1 MVYCVNDMAVM
12 EAWAADQK
20 VEGTH
25 VSFYADPFG
34 TFTKHFGMIMDHP
47 GPAAHGIIGR
57 CKRWAMYLDDGVVK
71 YIAVAEDPDFD
82 PAGDQFP
89 EKTLPPA
96 MIEGI
101 KGLE

>member
-47 GPAAHGIIGR
+47 GPASHGIIGR